1 MIKGYLQ
8 NLPGLEQDII
18 KELHKLERRKLFF
31 KQGIYELIS
40 IISFLSIIPATV
52 YIIDSFSNSSIYEYI
67 SLIFTDIETLS
78 YWKELSLSLLESIP
92 FLELAIGFGVLG
104 IFLWSMVRT
113 LNVHRMKD
121 AIA

>member
-31 KQGIYELIS
+31 KQGVYELMS

-52 YIIDSFSNSSIYEYI
+52 YIVDSFSNSSIYEYAW
-67 SLIFTDIETLS
+67 LMLTDIETLS

-92 FLELAIGFGVLG
+92 FLGLAMGFGVLG

-113 LNVHRMKD
+113 INVHRMKD

>member
-18 KELHKLERRKLFF
+18 KELHKLERRRLFF

-52 YIIDSFSNSSIYEYI
+52 YIVDSFSTSGIYEYI
-67 SLIFTDIETLS
+67 SLIFTNIETLS

-92 FLELAIGFGVLG
+92 FLGLAIGFGVLG
-104 IFLWSMVRT
+104 IFLWSMVRA
-113 LNVHRMKD
+113 LDAHRMKN